1 MEVET
6 VGGLIGLVHA
16 DCPFEDWHEMQ
27 RLPWSL
33 IEPTGSIGAG
43 FLRSDER
50 YTRGYGTVVR
60 NVRAVVHGHQI
71 RRSPRV
77 LGNVHYIDTGGWRM
91 GGHFTFL
98 ELSELELIAGPRPKQ
113 SEQSAQINQYES
125 DVWQCSV
132 TAWPP

>member
-1 MEVET
+1 M
-6 VGGLIGLVHA
+6 
-16 DCPFEDWHEMQ
+16 
-27 RLPWSL
+27 
-33 IEPTGSIGAG
+33 
-43 FLRSDER
+43 
-50 YTRGYGTVVR
+50 R